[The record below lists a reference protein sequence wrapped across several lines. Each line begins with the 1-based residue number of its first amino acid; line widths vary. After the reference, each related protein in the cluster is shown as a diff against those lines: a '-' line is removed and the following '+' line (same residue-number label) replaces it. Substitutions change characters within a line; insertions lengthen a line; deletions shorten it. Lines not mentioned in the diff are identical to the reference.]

1 MVYSI
6 KKLAYIDVLNI
17 LKDCENSFDPPLS
30 QNIPYTVEEY
40 AIKLSNNASFVVCE
54 EEGEIIGFTAFYTNI
69 EGGFF
74 YIPQIWVSDK
84 HQRKGIGAKMME
96 QLIAA
101 DAPVNVGTIRLEVRK
116 NNAKAVTFY
125 KKIGFKILDD
135 NGRKVLLAKEI
146 K

>member
-6 KKLAYIDVLNI
+6 KKLAYSDVLKM
-17 LKDCENSFDPPLS
+17 LQDCENSFNPPLS

-40 AIKLSNNASFVVCE
+40 AMKLSNNASFVVCE
-54 EEGEIIGFTAFYTNI
+54 EECEIIGFTAFYTNK

-84 HQRKGIGAKMME
+84 HQRKGIGAMMLE
-96 QLIAA
+96 SLIKISP
-101 DAPVNVGTIRLEVRK
+101 DYVESIRLEVRRK
-116 NNAKAVTFY
+116 NLKAVTFY
-125 KKIGFKILDD
+125 EKTGFIVLED
-135 NGRKVLLAKEI
+135 NGKKVLLAKGI